1 MIKLVALVGEA
12 GTGKDSIL
20 HGVMALYPNKFH
32 EIISYTTRPPREGE
46 QDGINYHFVT
56 EEEFNKLDLLESSS
70 FNGWH
75 YGTAKSSLVEDK
87 INIGVFNPQ
96 GIYSILGL
104 QYDYRV
110 CGSLIRITCNN
121 KTRLLRQLNREGSP
135 NVDEII
141 RRYGTDKKDFEEFD
155 KKITWCDVLANE
167 TPYDLARNVNLIGQ
181 IH

>member
-1 MIKLVALVGEA
+1 MNKILALVGEA
-12 GTGKDSIL
+12 GTGKDAIL
-20 HGVMALYPNKFH
+20 HGVMTLYPDRFH
-32 EIISYTTRPPREGE
+32 EIVSYTTRPPREGE

-75 YGTAKSSLVEDK
+75 YGTASFSLIENK

-96 GIYSILGL
+96 GIYSLLGL
-104 QYDYRV
+104 NHYDTRIIRV
-110 CGSLIRITCNN
+110 TCND
-121 KTRLLRQLNREGSP
+121 KSRLLRQLNRENLP

-141 RRYGTDKKDFEEFD
+141 RRYGADKKDFEEFN
-155 KKITWCDVLANE
+155 KKITWADVFVNE

-181 IH
+181 IY